1 MSAAR
6 ALVRVSVL
14 GEGRRLDVGIPAQ
27 LPLIELMPGFARNLG
42 LLDATMT
49 HTGYELQR
57 ADGRV
62 LDASSTAAAQG
73 VQDGDVLTL
82 ARGGLVAQPRVYD
95 DIVEAVI
102 DATETQHRP
111 WTPQDGVRTAIGA
124 SLTLLGVCAVVLLAA
139 GPALSIGAL
148 IAGLGAVLLIV
159 VGTVIA
165 RLGQV
170 TAGHA
175 MGIAAGVFAAV
186 AGYLAAGGGIAGG
199 GVAGAASGAV
209 SGAAPWGVPLAAAG
223 AAAFVAGL
231 IVLALS
237 PARRETALGVVIAGA
252 VIGAA
257 GGITTLVPDHA
268 VTVYALMAA
277 IVATASNALPW
288 LVLSSTRLRVFS
300 PHSDAEMFADPAPI
314 DGDDVKRRTA
324 AAARALLVARL
335 GLGVCLLVATPL
347 LAASSPAGSALCAL
361 AFIGTMFPARQVYAR
376 SHVMAIM
383 ALATVGLGLTGIVTA
398 ITQPDL
404 QTLLLTV
411 ATVATVV
418 TVTIT
423 LIAPAVRMRMS
434 RMADVAEL
442 IILATLLPVGVIAAG
457 LV

>member
-1 MSAAR
+1 MVSQTVSASR
-6 ALVRVSVL
+6 AAVRVSVL

-49 HTGYELQR
+49 HTGYELRR

-73 VQDGDVLTL
+73 VHDGEMLTL

-102 DATETQHRP
+102 DATEGQHRP

-124 SLTLLGVCAVVLLAA
+124 SLTLLTVCAVVLLAA
-139 GPALSIGAL
+139 GPALRIGAL
-148 IAGLGAVLLIV
+148 IAGLGTVLLIV
-159 VGTVIA
+159 VGAVIV
-165 RLGQV
+165 RLGQI

-175 MGIAAGVFAAV
+175 MGVAAGVFAAV
-186 AGYLAAGGGIAGG
+186 AGYLVVTDGEAAW
-199 GVAGAASGAV
+199 GA
-209 SGAAPWGVPLAAAG
+209 PLAAAG
-223 AAAFVAGL
+223 AAALVAGL
-231 IVLALS
+231 IVLALM
-237 PARRETALGVVIAGA
+237 PERREIALGTVIAGA
-252 VIGAA
+252 VIGAT
-257 GGITTLVPDHA
+257 GGITMLAPALA

-277 IVATASNALPW
+277 IVATVSNALPW

-300 PHSDAEMFADPAPI
+300 PHSDAEMFADPTPI
-314 DGDDVKRRTA
+314 DADDVKRRTA
-324 AAARALLVARL
+324 SAARALLVSRL
-335 GLGVCLLVATPL
+335 GLGVCLLIATPL

-361 AFIGTMFPARQVYAR
+361 AFVGTMFPARQVYAR

-398 ITQPDL
+398 VAQPQL
-404 QTLLLTV
+404 QTLLLTT
-411 ATVATVV
+411 ATVATVLTV
-418 TVTIT
+418 TVT
-423 LIAPAVRMRMS
+423 LIAPAARMRLS
-434 RMADVAEL
+434 RLADTAEL